1 MQPLRVISGLLRCF
15 KKRTNRWLHLGL
27 PVAQQVGGVFA
38 STPRAGQ
45 DHRLLNALALQPL
58 PRARRLLLALP
69 VQIALRA
76 AIVQAVKVLE
86 NEHASYVDEFVTRG
100 NQALYAVLSK
110 IYALAVQINHS
121 DNKDSILK
129 NLRNVM
135 SLQKKIKTQK
145 NSSALTLLVRWVVGG
160 SRQLAHT
167 YSKALEA
174 AYKDNIAADELA
186 AYFTKQ
192 GGLNGASK
200 RNSEQKE
207 VVSTVRETE
216 FNQFMRTADICSK
229 SFENT
234 KIKWTEEVFMDN
246 TTGHAMILGNHSGGG
261 DIHGYR
267 AFNLSNDAFKKISKI
282 LADEMFKA
290 KREDEI
296 SAWVKKEHDNAY
308 SKVRELAQGAISV

>member
-1 MQPLRVISGLLRCF
+1 MF
-15 KKRTNRWLHLGL
+15 TT
-27 PVAQQVGGVFA
+27 QV
-38 STPRAGQ
+38 STPKAITYSTSENTSVNKFDATVDIPSINLSSYIQLPSVKQ
-45 DHRLLNALALQPL
+45 DAAKLKPNAVNEKEQE
-58 PRARRLLLALP
+58 
-69 VQIALRA
+69 IA
-76 AIVQAVKVLE
+76 AIVNAAKMLE
-86 NEHASYVDEFVTRG
+86 SEYASYVDEFVTRG
-100 NQALYAVLSK
+100 NQALYAVLAK
-110 IYALAVQINHS
+110 IYAVAVQINHS
-121 DNKDSILK
+121 DNKESIIK
-129 NLRNVM
+129 SLRNVM

-200 RNSEQKE
+200 RISEQKE

-234 KIKWTEEVFMDN
+234 KIKWTEEVFMNN
-246 TTGHAMILGNHSGGG
+246 TSGHAMILGHNSGGG
-261 DIHGYR
+261 NIHGYR
-267 AFNLSNDAFKKISKI
+267 AFNLSNEAFKKISKI
-282 LADEMFKA
+282 LADELFKA

-296 SAWVKKEHDNAY
+296 AAWVKQDSDNAY
-308 SKVRELAQGAISV
+308 AKKSELVQGAVSV

>member
-1 MQPLRVISGLLRCF
+1 MF
-15 KKRTNRWLHLGL
+15 TT
-27 PVAQQVGGVFA
+27 QV
-38 STPRAGQ
+38 STPKAITYSTSENTSVNKFDATVDIPSLNLSSYIQLPSVKQ
-45 DHRLLNALALQPL
+45 DAAKLKPNAVNEKEQE
-58 PRARRLLLALP
+58 
-69 VQIALRA
+69 IA
-76 AIVQAVKVLE
+76 AIVNAAKMLE
-86 NEHASYVDEFVTRG
+86 SEYSSYVDEFVTRG
-100 NQALYAVLSK
+100 NQALYAVLAK
-110 IYALAVQINHS
+110 IYAVALQINLS
-121 DNKDSILK
+121 DNEESIIK
-129 NLRNVM
+129 SLRNVM

-234 KIKWTEEVFMDN
+234 KIKWTEEVFMNN
-246 TTGHAMILGNHSGGG
+246 TSGHAMILGHNSGGG
-261 DIHGYR
+261 NIHGYR
-267 AFNLSNDAFKKISKI
+267 AFNLSNEAFKKISKI
-282 LADEMFKA
+282 LADELFKA

-296 SAWVKKEHDNAY
+296 AAWVKQDSDNAY
-308 SKVRELAQGAISV
+308 AKKSELAQGAVSV

>member
-1 MQPLRVISGLLRCF
+1 MFTTQVSTRPTITFSTSENESVKNFDAIPSVPSINLDSYIQLSSV
-15 KKRTNRWLHLGL
+15 KKD
-27 PVAQQVGGVFA
+27 AA
-38 STPRAGQ
+38 K
-45 DHRLLNALALQPL
+45 LNPNDLIEKEQE
-58 PRARRLLLALP
+58 
-69 VQIALRA
+69 IA

-145 NSSALTLLVRWVVGG
+145 NSTALTMIVRWVVGG

-167 YSKALEA
+167 YSKALDA
-174 AYKDNIAADELA
+174 AYKDNIAAEELA

-192 GGLNGASK
+192 GGLNNASK
-200 RNSEQKE
+200 RNGEQKT
-207 VVSTVRETE
+207 VVSTVRESE
-216 FNQFMRTADICSK
+216 FSQFMRTADTCSK
-229 SFENT
+229 GFQNT

-246 TTGHAMILGNHSGGG
+246 TSGHAMILGHNSGGG

-282 LADEMFKA
+282 LADEMFKK

-296 SAWVKKEHDNAY
+296 SEWVKQEHDNAY
-308 SKVRELAQGAISV
+308 SKVRDLA

>member
-1 MQPLRVISGLLRCF
+1 MF
-15 KKRTNRWLHLGL
+15 TT
-27 PVAQQVGGVFA
+27 QV
-38 STPRAGQ
+38 STPKAITYSTSENTSVNKFDATVDIPSINLSSYIQLPSVKQ
-45 DHRLLNALALQPL
+45 DAAKLKPNAVNEKEQE
-58 PRARRLLLALP
+58 
-69 VQIALRA
+69 IA
-76 AIVQAVKVLE
+76 AIVNAAKMLE
-86 NEHASYVDEFVTRG
+86 SEYASYVDEFVTRG
-100 NQALYAVLSK
+100 NQALYAVLAK
-110 IYALAVQINHS
+110 IYAVALQINLS
-121 DNKDSILK
+121 DNEESIIK
-129 NLRNVM
+129 SLRNVM

-234 KIKWTEEVFMDN
+234 KIKWTEEVFMNN
-246 TTGHAMILGNHSGGG
+246 TSGHAMILGHNSGGG
-261 DIHGYR
+261 NIHGYR
-267 AFNLSNDAFKKISKI
+267 AFNLSNEAFKKISKI
-282 LADEMFKA
+282 LADELFKA

-296 SAWVKKEHDNAY
+296 AAWVKQDSDNAY
-308 SKVRELAQGAISV
+308 AKKSELAQGAVSA

>member
-1 MQPLRVISGLLRCF
+1 MF
-15 KKRTNRWLHLGL
+15 TT
-27 PVAQQVGGVFA
+27 QV
-38 STPRAGQ
+38 STPKAITYSTNENTSVNKFDTTVDIPSINLNSYIQLPSVKQ
-45 DHRLLNALALQPL
+45 DAAKLKPNAVNEKEQE
-58 PRARRLLLALP
+58 
-69 VQIALRA
+69 IA
-76 AIVQAVKVLE
+76 AIVNAAKMLE
-86 NEHASYVDEFVTRG
+86 SEYASYIDEFVTRG
-100 NQALYAVLSK
+100 NQALYSVLAK
-110 IYALAVQINHS
+110 IYAVAVQINHS
-121 DNKDSILK
+121 DNKESIIK
-129 NLRNVM
+129 SLRNVM

-186 AYFTKQ
+186 EYFTKQ

-234 KIKWTEEVFMDN
+234 KIKWTEEVFMNN
-246 TTGHAMILGNHSGGG
+246 TSGHAMILGHNSGGG
-261 DIHGYR
+261 NIHGYR
-267 AFNLSNDAFKKISKI
+267 AFNLSNEAFKKISKI
-282 LADEMFKA
+282 LADELFKA

-296 SAWVKKEHDNAY
+296 AAWVKQDSDNAY
-308 SKVRELAQGAISV
+308 AKKSELAQGAVSA

>member
-1 MQPLRVISGLLRCF
+1 MFTTQVSTRPTITFSTSENESVKNFDAIPSVPSINLDSYIQLSSV
-15 KKRTNRWLHLGL
+15 KKDAAKLKPNDLIEKE
-27 PVAQQVGGVFA
+27 QE
-38 STPRAGQ
+38 
-45 DHRLLNALALQPL
+45 
-58 PRARRLLLALP
+58 
-69 VQIALRA
+69 IA

-145 NSSALTLLVRWVVGG
+145 ISTALTMIVRWVVGG

-167 YSKALEA
+167 YSKALDA
-174 AYKDNIAADELA
+174 AYKDNIAAEELA

-192 GGLNGASK
+192 GGLNNASK
-200 RNSEQKE
+200 RNGEQKT
-207 VVSTVRETE
+207 VVSTVRESE
-216 FNQFMRTADICSK
+216 FSQFMRTADTCSK
-229 SFENT
+229 GFQNT
-234 KIKWTEEVFMDN
+234 KIKCTEEVFMDN
-246 TTGHAMILGNHSGGG
+246 TSGHAMILGHNSGGG

-282 LADEMFKA
+282 LADEMFKT

-296 SAWVKKEHDNAY
+296 SEWVKQEHDNAY
-308 SKVRELAQGAISV
+308 SKVRDLA

>member
-1 MQPLRVISGLLRCF
+1 MFTTQVSIPKAITYSTSENTSVNKFDATVDIPSINLSSYIQ
-15 KKRTNRWLHLGL
+15 L
-27 PVAQQVGGVFA
+27 PSVK
-38 STPRAGQ
+38 Q
-45 DHRLLNALALQPL
+45 DAAKLKPNAVSEKEQE
-58 PRARRLLLALP
+58 
-69 VQIALRA
+69 IA
-76 AIVQAVKVLE
+76 AIVNAAKMLE
-86 NEHASYVDEFVTRG
+86 SEYASYVDEFVTRG
-100 NQALYAVLSK
+100 NQALYAVLAK
-110 IYALAVQINHS
+110 IYAVAVQINHS
-121 DNKDSILK
+121 DNKESIIK
-129 NLRNVM
+129 SLRNVM

-234 KIKWTEEVFMDN
+234 KIKWTEEVFMNN
-246 TTGHAMILGNHSGGG
+246 TSGHAMILGHNSGGG
-261 DIHGYR
+261 NIHGYR
-267 AFNLSNDAFKKISKI
+267 AFNLSNEAFKKISKI
-282 LADEMFKA
+282 LADELFKA

-296 SAWVKKEHDNAY
+296 AAWVKQDSDNAY
-308 SKVRELAQGAISV
+308 AKKSELAQGAVSA

>member
-1 MQPLRVISGLLRCF
+1 MFTTQVSTRPTITFTSSDNESVKNIDAISSVPSINLDSYIQLSSV
-15 KKRTNRWLHLGL
+15 KKDAAKLKPNDLIEKE
-27 PVAQQVGGVFA
+27 QEIA
-38 STPRAGQ
+38 S
-45 DHRLLNALALQPL
+45 
-58 PRARRLLLALP
+58 
-69 VQIALRA
+69 
-76 AIVQAVKVLE
+76 IVQAVKVLE

-129 NLRNVM
+129 SLRNVM

-145 NSSALTLLVRWVVGG
+145 NSTALTMIVRWVVGG

-167 YSKALEA
+167 YSKALDA
-174 AYKDNIAADELA
+174 AYKDNIAAEELA
-186 AYFTKQ
+186 VYFTKQ
-192 GGLNGASK
+192 GGLNNASK
-200 RNSEQKE
+200 RNGEQKS
-207 VVSTVRETE
+207 VVNTVRESE
-216 FNQFMRTADICSK
+216 FSQFMRTADTCSK
-229 SFENT
+229 GFQNT

-246 TTGHAMILGNHSGGG
+246 TSGHAMILGHNSGGG

-267 AFNLSNDAFKKISKI
+267 AFNLSNGVFKKISKI

>member
-1 MQPLRVISGLLRCF
+1 MFTTQVSTRPTITFSTSENESVKNFDAIPSVPSINLDSYIQLSSV
-15 KKRTNRWLHLGL
+15 KKDAAKLKPNDLIEKE
-27 PVAQQVGGVFA
+27 QE
-38 STPRAGQ
+38 
-45 DHRLLNALALQPL
+45 
-58 PRARRLLLALP
+58 
-69 VQIALRA
+69 IA

-145 NSSALTLLVRWVVGG
+145 NSTALTMIVRWVVGG

-167 YSKALEA
+167 YSKALDA
-174 AYKDNIAADELA
+174 AYKDNIAAEELA
-186 AYFTKQ
+186 AYFTEQ
-192 GGLNGASK
+192 GGLNNASK
-200 RNSEQKE
+200 RNGEQKT
-207 VVSTVRETE
+207 VVSTVRESE
-216 FNQFMRTADICSK
+216 FSQFMRTADTCSK
-229 SFENT
+229 GFQNT

-246 TTGHAMILGNHSGGG
+246 TSGHAMILGHNSGGG

-282 LADEMFKA
+282 LADEMFKT

-296 SAWVKKEHDNAY
+296 SEWVKQEHDNAY
-308 SKVRELAQGAISV
+308 SKVRDLA

>member
-1 MQPLRVISGLLRCF
+1 MFTTQVSTRPTITFSTSENESVKNFDAIPSVPSINLDSYIQLSSV
-15 KKRTNRWLHLGL
+15 KKDAAKLKPNDLIEKE
-27 PVAQQVGGVFA
+27 QE
-38 STPRAGQ
+38 
-45 DHRLLNALALQPL
+45 
-58 PRARRLLLALP
+58 
-69 VQIALRA
+69 IA

-145 NSSALTLLVRWVVGG
+145 ISTALTMIVRWVVGG

-167 YSKALEA
+167 YSKALDA
-174 AYKDNIAADELA
+174 AYKDNIAAEELA

-192 GGLNGASK
+192 GGLNNASK
-200 RNSEQKE
+200 RNGEQKT
-207 VVSTVRETE
+207 VVSTVRESE
-216 FNQFMRTADICSK
+216 FSQFMRTADTCSK
-229 SFENT
+229 GFQNT

-246 TTGHAMILGNHSGGG
+246 TSGHAMILGHNSGGG

-282 LADEMFKA
+282 LADEMFKT

-296 SAWVKKEHDNAY
+296 SEWVKQEHDNAY
-308 SKVRELAQGAISV
+308 SKVRDLA

>member
-1 MQPLRVISGLLRCF
+1 
-15 KKRTNRWLHLGL
+15 
-27 PVAQQVGGVFA
+27 
-38 STPRAGQ
+38 
-45 DHRLLNALALQPL
+45 
-58 PRARRLLLALP
+58 
-69 VQIALRA
+69 
-76 AIVQAVKVLE
+76 
-86 NEHASYVDEFVTRG
+86 
-100 NQALYAVLSK
+100 
-110 IYALAVQINHS
+110 
-121 DNKDSILK
+121 
-129 NLRNVM
+129 M

-234 KIKWTEEVFMDN
+234 KIKWTEEVFMNN
-246 TTGHAMILGNHSGGG
+246 TSGHAMILGHNSGGG
-261 DIHGYR
+261 NIHGYR
-267 AFNLSNDAFKKISKI
+267 AFNLSNEAFKKISKI
-282 LADEMFKA
+282 LADELFKA

-296 SAWVKKEHDNAY
+296 AAWVKQDSDNAY
-308 SKVRELAQGAISV
+308 AKKSELAQGAVSA

>member
-1 MQPLRVISGLLRCF
+1 MFTTQVSTRPTITFSTSENESVKNFDAIPSVPSINLDSYIQLSSV
-15 KKRTNRWLHLGL
+15 KKDAAKLKPNDLIEKE
-27 PVAQQVGGVFA
+27 QE
-38 STPRAGQ
+38 
-45 DHRLLNALALQPL
+45 
-58 PRARRLLLALP
+58 
-69 VQIALRA
+69 IA

-129 NLRNVM
+129 NLRNAM

-145 NSSALTLLVRWVVGG
+145 NSTALTMIVRWVVGG

-167 YSKALEA
+167 YSKALDA
-174 AYKDNIAADELA
+174 AYKDNIAAEELA

-192 GGLNGASK
+192 GGLNNASK
-200 RNSEQKE
+200 RNGEQKA
-207 VVSTVRETE
+207 VVSTVRESE
-216 FNQFMRTADICSK
+216 FSQFMRTADTCSK
-229 SFENT
+229 GFQNT

-246 TTGHAMILGNHSGGG
+246 TSGHAMILGHNSGGG

-296 SAWVKKEHDNAY
+296 SAWVKQEHDNAY
-308 SKVRELAQGAISV
+308 SKVRDLA